1 MSRVVKNRGY
11 LCRQNIQGSIYG
23 VFSDELKKKFIDS
36 IMVAYE
42 TFMNFLKEKGCQD
55 IFNEAFQTQA
65 PGYSLDAKL
74 WDILGGDE
82 YIFGRIFDWE
92 KTLQGRQFWAQID
105 LEWYNYS
112 TK

>member
-1 MSRVVKNRGY
+1 MERISNSRVIT
-11 LCRQNIQGSIYG
+11 LCNIIES
-23 VFSDELKKKFIDS
+23 EKFCS
-36 IMVAYE
+36 Y
-42 TFMNFLKEKGCQD
+42 NS
-55 IFNEAFQTQA
+55 
-65 PGYSLDAKL
+65 YRLDAKL

>member
-1 MSRVVKNRGY
+1 MK
-11 LCRQNIQGSIYG
+11 
-23 VFSDELKKKFIDS
+23 E
-36 IMVAYE
+36 YE
-42 TFMNFLKEKGCQD
+42 TFICFLQEKGCLKE
-55 IFNEAFQTQA
+55 FNEAFEAQA
-65 PGYSLDAKL
+65 QGYRFNAML